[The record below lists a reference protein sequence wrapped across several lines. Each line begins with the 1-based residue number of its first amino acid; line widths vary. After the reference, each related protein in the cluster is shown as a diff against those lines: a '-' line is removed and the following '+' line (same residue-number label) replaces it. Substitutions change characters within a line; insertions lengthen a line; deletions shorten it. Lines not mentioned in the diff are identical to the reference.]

1 MLLAAVGIY
10 GVISNS
16 VARRTHE
23 IGIRMALGAKPGD
36 VPSPDFSPTGRSQ
49 AASKRLS
56 NSDKLT
62 WTRKE
67 LQPDEDRV

>member
-1 MLLAAVGIY
+1 MAG
-10 GVISNS
+10 S
-16 VARRTHE
+16 RT
-23 IGIRMALGAKPGD
+23 LD
-36 VPSPDFSPTGRSQ
+36 VSPDFSPTGMSQ

-67 LQPDEDRV
+67 RQPDEDRV